1 MASNWYPET
10 PTGRMWAEVTVE
22 DSGFG
27 SIAVRRLD
35 DRYAD
40 PCDPYDRPGLFA
52 GPRMA
57 ALLDVVTGL
66 ATGADE
72 RPAVRVPATYGEPLV
87 IEQADAAGFLPV
99 LQRATV
105 LAAAGEERYER
116 VWPDVPPSTQPPL
129 CVFCNLGSDYADAVT
144 GPPWPH
150 PGTTKGATDLPV
162 RRAPGHSPE
171 GSWIT
176 P

>member
-1 MASNWYPET
+1 M
-10 PTGRMWAEVTVE
+10 
-22 DSGFG
+22 SG
-27 SIAVRRLD
+27 
-35 DRYAD
+35 
-40 PCDPYDRPGLFA
+40 GL
-52 GPRMA
+52 
-57 ALLDVVTGL
+57 GL